1 MEVLEWPHGV
11 RLASGIECVRRP
23 PPGFYLPS
31 GIEEVV
37 SVATPSSLASTKAS
51 VEAPLPSFCMLIKLP
66 RTVNYASCLTLAE
79 QVTIGMEGGMRD
91 VMSRLPLGMCLASRV
106 SRNLPFPPGMSYVP
120 PSSLDPKLTAALN
133 EVNSK
138 PPQSTDLAV
147 AQDSADASIHNNNSS
162 DSQKVQVKR
171 NLCLEVVKLAP
182 QYSFPA
188 GTELIPGVF
197 VQRRPVWLQTPPGVE
212 LVTRY
217 ANEKGDLLH
226 FGPGIHR
233 VSMRPEYVHTHDD
246 DDGSIP
252 SAAKEVSNARANAH
266 HDIIISLEQVRS
278 MPPARLPGNV
288 ELVQITEQ
296 CRQVHSWGPYLS
308 GVEVVELTTLADGEL
323 LQPLPPYHF
332 LIQRPLTKNS
342 TPLPLGLK
350 RGIAEEYSHWFR
362 PPLLPSAEIIHI
374 VPKFTVPMGINVM
387 NTKVFTRSKPS
398 RSRSTS
404 DGDGARRTSSASSSA
419 AVEVYSIPELSH
431 GEFISPGFTVIA
443 RPFGSKAYAQL
454 IESDPIYTKEPHV
467 FIYAKDNNNNIILP
481 DTMTE
486 DSRSAEAVELIFGE
500 ELPVALRPG
509 SIIVSSS
516 EENTTNMQQQPTPS
530 PPSRVSDVIKFVR
543 LSRGLPQPSIRF
555 RPFRSSG
562 SSLSSSLSMMIQR
575 KGSSSI
581 GNARD
586 YKAPSTTVVFPRL
599 IQLAKRLIGKTVD
612 NFDQTNEY
620 LTNTIIY
627 RMMGQQKLPLLPEPA
642 FTATAPSLSL
652 HTEQPT
658 ATFKLDQDQPVEDGR
673 KTVSAGGSIKRSTY
687 SSTQTQTPSSSSST
701 SFQQEINESSMW
713 RLQDLVDQLDS
724 DNTRN
729 KELVTNLTVEN
740 DAMKS
745 KVSAMTTQIDELQKL
760 CKYDGDLKALISR
773 MNVKLAEKDLELGV
787 LKSTGHLAT
796 ARLANQVDVLNSQVA
811 AFQEFNA
818 MMSNSEIGSI
828 SSSGSEELRKE
839 REEER
844 LFDLFDEVHDYY
856 QDRFASMVHTLSTL
870 FTDCILKSVSDF
882 ENTLLT
888 WSTKMMESAQVNS
901 LLPSS
906 RPIGSSSNSF
916 IVPAAPL
923 PSEPGLPDLSDEDL
937 SILTD
942 DNSSSV
948 NTYLRY
954 RPQDLTRDVHGKL
967 VSVDA
972 AFPLDIKRLYRA
984 DVTPVLAEPSKN
996 IGLAKRSELNTP
1008 IVHVGAPSAI
1018 AYHQTSSS
1026 KPGSAEKKKTSVR
1039 SINYMKLP
1047 HIIGSSSN
1055 SSSSAVDEWG
1065 HSSSLVSK
1073 ELSAHRLSEFLLKDP
1088 QVKRLKT
1095 ELETSAHNLPKFA
1108 RVDVGLQMD
1117 KLFND
1122 VEPYLSKFIL
1132 DSKATTTTTAITAE
1146 ESKGNVT
1153 SKERRLKD
1161 NLSEAASAAVAHQNL
1176 QDQLGRITTNT
1187 KQFLTFLLQS
1197 HLNHTDAS
1205 FRLLDVES
1213 EILHKNM
1220 DKASSRCEMM
1230 ELMLHESRARFLNL
1244 TAGGGLT
1251 EEYMHSSLE
1260 ALRSK
1265 VLDLQAT
1272 IDIMQAL
1279 HVHDDVSLLKA
1290 LVSKAYDLSELEQ
1303 GLRFSALMFKQKAT
1317 KDEQI
1322 ARTNNRALLHKR
1334 SSDVATSSFSN
1345 DPTGGGEEDD
1355 ETNRLLR
1362 AEKGV
1367 ISTGE
1372 LKAMKNT
1379 ARNWRKKSNLCY
1391 KKAETINSEIKEVH
1405 ALIMDHLQMYQR
1417 EAQNVI
1423 PFDMMEQI
1431 LKANYRSTQQIRHS
1445 SSISFTSSSSDVS
1458 SMDIGKVKLSDDI
1471 VAAVAAAT
1479 ACISSDS
1486 TADLNSVSSAS
1497 SGSSSVVSN
1506 VDALLPST
1514 HSTATGSIAGN
1525 SLKSSTTPLSSLK
1538 MKPKNS
1544 DILAERMKAISQPTI
1559 KFGATGSLPP
1569 ASAQSHL
1576 RFVGPLKRTVHK

>member
-11 RLASGIECVRRP
+11 RLASGIECVKRP
-23 PPGFYLPS
+23 PPGYYLPS

-37 SVATPSSLASTKAS
+37 SVAPSQASATKASVS

-66 RTVNYASCLTLAE
+66 RSVNYASCLTLAE
-79 QVTIGMEGGMRD
+79 QVTIGMEGGMRN
-91 VMSRLPLGMCLASRV
+91 VMSRLPEGMCLASRV

-120 PSSLDPKLTAALN
+120 PTSLDPKLAAAIN

-138 PPQSTDLAV
+138 SQSDHNEINSKSQSDL
-147 AQDSADASIHNNNSS
+147 QDSADASIHNSIAP
-162 DSQKVQVKR
+162 QKVQVKR

-182 QYSFPA
+182 HYSFPA

-217 ANEKGDLLH
+217 VNYKGDLLH

-233 VSMRPEYVHTHDD
+233 VSMRPEYVDT
-246 DDGSIP
+246 DGSCSSIP
-252 SAAKEVSNARANAH
+252 SDKEVRNAH
-266 HDIIISLEQVRS
+266 YDIISLEQVRS
-278 MPPARLPGNV
+278 APPARLPNNV

-308 GVEVVELTTLADGEL
+308 GVEVVELTTLADREP
-323 LQPLPPYHF
+323 LQPLPPFHF
-332 LIQRPLTKNS
+332 LIQRPLMKNS

-350 RGIAEEYSHWFR
+350 RGIAEEYAHWFL

-374 VPKFTVPMGINVM
+374 VPKFSVPMGINVM
-387 NTKVFTRSKPS
+387 NTKVLTRSKPS
-398 RSRSTS
+398 RSSTG
-404 DGDGARRTSSASSSA
+404 DGDAGGRRTSA

-443 RPFGSKAYAQL
+443 RPFGSKAYSKL

-467 FIYAKDNNNNIILP
+467 FIYAKGMGIGGMMKLP

-486 DSRSAEAVELIFGE
+486 DSRSAEAVEHIFGE
-500 ELPVALRPG
+500 ELPVALRPC
-509 SIIVSSS
+509 IISSS
-516 EENTTNMQQQPTPS
+516 NDKKTNMQQQQHQS
-530 PPSRVSDVIKFVR
+530 PPPSKVSDVIKFVR
-543 LSRGLPQPSIRF
+543 LSSGLPQSLNRF
-555 RPFRSSG
+555 KPYRSSV
-562 SSLSSSLSMMIQR
+562 MIQR
-575 KGSSSI
+575 LRGSSSI

-586 YKAPSTTVVFPRL
+586 YEISSSNTVVVYPRL
-599 IQLAKRLIGKTVD
+599 IQLAKRLVGKTVD

-620 LTNTIIY
+620 LTNTIVY

-642 FTATAPSLSL
+642 FTLTAPLSL
-652 HTEQPT
+652 NTEQPPT
-658 ATFKLDQDQPVEDGR
+658 AKLDQHRPVEDGR
-673 KTVSAGGSIKRSTY
+673 QSVSAGGSIRRSF
-687 SSTQTQTPSSSSST
+687 SSTQTQTPSSSS

-713 RLQDLVDQLDS
+713 RLQDWVDQLDS

-729 KELVTNLTVEN
+729 KELVAHLTVEN
-740 DAMKS
+740 DAMKLKLS
-745 KVSAMTTQIDELQKL
+745 SMTTQVAELQEL

-773 MNVKLAEKDLELGV
+773 MNVKLAEKDLELEV

-796 ARLANQVDVLNSQVA
+796 TRLANQVDVLNSQVA
-811 AFQEFNA
+811 AFQESNA
-818 MMSNSEIGSI
+818 MMPSGKIGSI
-828 SSSGSEELRKE
+828 TSSGSEELRKE

-856 QDRFASMVHTLSTL
+856 QDRVASMVHTLSTL

-882 ENTLLT
+882 ESTLLS
-888 WSTKMMESAQVNS
+888 WSARMESVQHNS
-901 LLPSS
+901 LPSRNS
-906 RPIGSSSNSF
+906 VAPSNNSSFNS
-916 IVPAAPL
+916 PSPL
-923 PSEPGLPDLSDEDL
+923 PSEPVLPDLSDEDL

-942 DNSSSV
+942 DNSSV

-967 VSVDA
+967 VPVDA

-984 DVTPVLAEPSKN
+984 DVTPLLAEPSKN

-1008 IVHVGAPSAI
+1008 IVHAGAPSAI
-1018 AYHQTSSS
+1018 AYHQTS
-1026 KPGSAEKKKTSVR
+1026 KPGSAEKKTIR

-1047 HIIGSSSN
+1047 HIIG
-1055 SSSSAVDEWG
+1055 SSSAVDEWG

-1095 ELETSAHNLPKFA
+1095 ELETSAQNLPKFA

-1122 VEPYLSKFIL
+1122 VEHYLSKFIL
-1132 DSKATTTTTAITAE
+1132 DSKAVTATEAE
-1146 ESKGNVT
+1146 ESKNIVT
-1153 SKERRLKD
+1153 IKERRRLKD
-1161 NLSEAASAAVAHQNL
+1161 NHSETTAEAHQNL
-1176 QDQLGRITTNT
+1176 QDQLGRITANT

-1220 DKASSRCEMM
+1220 DKATSRCEMM

-1265 VLDLQAT
+1265 VLELQAT

-1279 HVHDDVSLLKA
+1279 HVHEDVSLLKA

-1322 ARTNNRALLHKR
+1322 ARTNNRALLYKR
-1334 SSDVATSSFSN
+1334 SSDATSD
-1345 DPTGGGEEDD
+1345 DPTGDEED
-1355 ETNRLLR
+1355 ETNRLSR
-1362 AEKGV
+1362 AEKGA

-1372 LKAMKNT
+1372 LKAIKNT

-1391 KKAETINSEIKEVH
+1391 KKAETLNSEIKEVH
-1405 ALIMDHLQMYQR
+1405 ALIMNHLQMYQR
-1417 EAQNVI
+1417 EAQSVI

-1431 LKANYRSTQQIRHS
+1431 LKANYRSTQQIRHHS
-1445 SSISFTSSSSDVS
+1445 SSSFTSSSDAATID
-1458 SMDIGKVKLSDDI
+1458 MEKVKLSADM
-1471 VAAVAAAT
+1471 VAAVAA
-1479 ACISSDS
+1479 CISDS
-1486 TADLNSVSSAS
+1486 TADLNSVSSSAS
-1497 SGSSSVVSN
+1497 SSSTVVSN
-1506 VDALLPST
+1506 LDAPLST
-1514 HSTATGSIAGN
+1514 HSTATGSIAG
-1525 SLKSSTTPLSSLK
+1525 SLKSSTTLSSLK
-1538 MKPKNS
+1538 MMKPKNS

-1569 ASAQSHL
+1569 ASTQSHL

>member
-23 PPGFYLPS
+23 PPGYYLPS

-37 SVATPSSLASTKAS
+37 SVAPSQASATKSSVS

-66 RTVNYASCLTLAE
+66 RSVNYASCLTLAE
-79 QVTIGMEGGMRD
+79 QVTIGMEGGMRN
-91 VMSRLPLGMCLASRV
+91 VMSRLPEGMCLASRV

-120 PSSLDPKLTAALN
+120 PTALDPKLAAAIN

-138 PPQSTDLAV
+138 SQSDHNEINSRTQSDL
-147 AQDSADASIHNNNSS
+147 QDSGADASIHNSS
-162 DSQKVQVKR
+162 TPQKVQVKR

-182 QYSFPA
+182 HYSFPA

-217 ANEKGDLLH
+217 VNDKGDLLH

-233 VSMRPEYVHTHDD
+233 VSMRPEYVDT
-246 DDGSIP
+246 DGSSIP
-252 SAAKEVSNARANAH
+252 SDKEVRNAH
-266 HDIIISLEQVRS
+266 YDIISLEQVRS
-278 MPPARLPGNV
+278 TPPARLPNNV

-296 CRQVHSWGPYLS
+296 CRQVHSWGPYLP
-308 GVEVVELTTLADGEL
+308 GVEVVELTTLADREP
-323 LQPLPPYHF
+323 LQPLPPFHF

-350 RGIAEEYSHWFR
+350 RGIAEEYAHWFL
-362 PPLLPSAEIIHI
+362 PPLLPSTEIIHI
-374 VPKFTVPMGINVM
+374 VPKFSVPMGINVM
-387 NTKVFTRSKPS
+387 NTKVLTRSKPS
-398 RSRSTS
+398 RSSTN
-404 DGDGARRTSSASSSA
+404 DGDGDAGGRRISA

-431 GEFISPGFTVIA
+431 GEFISPGLTVIA
-443 RPFGSKAYAQL
+443 RPFGSKAYSKL

-467 FIYAKDNNNNIILP
+467 FIYSKDMGMGGMMELP
-481 DTMTE
+481 DSMTE
-486 DSRSAEAVELIFGE
+486 DSRSAEAVEHIFGE
-500 ELPVALRPG
+500 ELPVALRPC
-509 SIIVSSS
+509 IISSS
-516 EENTTNMQQQPTPS
+516 NDKNTNMQQQHQPL
-530 PPSRVSDVIKFVR
+530 PPLKVSDVIKFVR
-543 LSRGLPQPSIRF
+543 LSSGLPQSSSRF
-555 RPFRSSG
+555 KPYRSSV
-562 SSLSSSLSMMIQR
+562 MIQR
-575 KGSSSI
+575 LKGSSSI

-586 YKAPSTTVVFPRL
+586 YETSPSNTVVVYPRL
-599 IQLAKRLIGKTVD
+599 IQLAKRLVGKTVD

-620 LTNTIIY
+620 LTNTIVY

-642 FTATAPSLSL
+642 FTNSGPLSL
-652 HTEQPT
+652 NTEQSPIAPLSLNTQQPPT
-658 ATFKLDQDQPVEDGR
+658 AKLDQDRPVEDGR
-673 KTVSAGGSIKRSTY
+673 QSVSAGGSMRRCLN
-687 SSTQTQTPSSSSST
+687 STQTQTPSSSS

-713 RLQDLVDQLDS
+713 RLQDWVDQLDS

-729 KELVTNLTVEN
+729 KELVAHLTVEN
-740 DAMKS
+740 DAMKL
-745 KVSAMTTQIDELQKL
+745 KVSSMTTQVAELQEL

-796 ARLANQVDVLNSQVA
+796 TRLANQVDVLNSQVA
-811 AFQEFNA
+811 AFQESNA
-818 MMSNSEIGSI
+818 MMPSEKIVSI
-828 SSSGSEELRKE
+828 TSSGSEDLRKE

-856 QDRFASMVHTLSTL
+856 QDRVASIVHTLSTL
-870 FTDCILKSVSDF
+870 FTDCILNSVSDF
-882 ENTLLT
+882 ESTLLS
-888 WSTKMMESAQVNS
+888 WSARMESAQHNS
-901 LLPSS
+901 LPSS
-906 RPIGSSSNSF
+906 NPVAPSNNSSLGSGSGFN
-916 IVPAAPL
+916 VPVPSPF
-923 PSEPGLPDLSDEDL
+923 PSEPVLPDLSDEDL

-942 DNSSSV
+942 DNSSV

-967 VSVDA
+967 VPVDA
-972 AFPLDIKRLYRA
+972 AFPLDIKRLYRTN
-984 DVTPVLAEPSKN
+984 VTPLLAEPSKN

-1018 AYHQTSSS
+1018 AYHQTS
-1026 KPGSAEKKKTSVR
+1026 KPGSAEKKTIR

-1047 HIIGSSSN
+1047 HIMGSSST
-1055 SSSSAVDEWG
+1055 VDDWG

-1095 ELETSAHNLPKFA
+1095 ELETSAQNLPKFA

-1122 VEPYLSKFIL
+1122 VEHYLSKFIL
-1132 DSKATTTTTAITAE
+1132 DSKAVTATEAE
-1146 ESKGNVT
+1146 ESKNTVT
-1153 SKERRLKD
+1153 SKDRRRLKD
-1161 NLSEAASAAVAHQNL
+1161 NHSEATAEAHQNL
-1176 QDQLGRITTNT
+1176 QDQLGRITANT

-1265 VLDLQAT
+1265 VLELQAT

-1279 HVHDDVSLLKA
+1279 HVHEDVSLLKA

-1322 ARTNNRALLHKR
+1322 ARTNNRALLYKR
-1334 SSDVATSSFSN
+1334 SSDATSDN
-1345 DPTGGGEEDD
+1345 PTGDEED
-1355 ETNRLLR
+1355 ETNRLSR
-1362 AEKGV
+1362 AEKGA

-1372 LKAMKNT
+1372 LKAIKNT

-1391 KKAETINSEIKEVH
+1391 KKAETLSSEIKEVH
-1405 ALIMDHLQMYQR
+1405 ALIMNHLQMYQR
-1417 EAQNVI
+1417 EAQSVI

-1431 LKANYRSTQQIRHS
+1431 LKANYRSTQQIRHHS
-1445 SSISFTSSSSDVS
+1445 SSSFTSSSDAASV
-1458 SMDIGKVKLSDDI
+1458 DIEKVKLSADMA
-1471 VAAVAAAT
+1471 AAVAA
-1479 ACISSDS
+1479 CISDS
-1486 TADLNSVSSAS
+1486 TADLNSVSSSAS
-1497 SGSSSVVSN
+1497 SSSTVVSN
-1506 VDALLPST
+1506 VDAPLST
-1514 HSTATGSIAGN
+1514 HSTATGSIAG
-1525 SLKSSTTPLSSLK
+1525 SLKSSTTLSSLK
-1538 MKPKNS
+1538 VMKPKNS